1 MNTAVLL
8 PLTQGFILDAVETG
22 SEQIVLHMRLSQSAA
37 CCPLCHHPSMHQHSA
52 YVRSVADLPWADV
65 SVVWRY
71 QVRRFYCDNPAC
83 TRRTF
88 TEQMMSF
95 IPPHA
100 RRTARLHHVQQA
112 YGFALGGE
120 AGARL
125 AAAQHM
131 PISPDSLLRW
141 LRQTTDPAVTA
152 PRVVGIDDWALR
164 KGQRYGT
171 LVIDLEK
178 HKPIALL
185 PDRTTE
191 TVATWLQ
198 TYPTIEIVARDR
210 ATAYGEAIAQGAP
223 QATQVADRW
232 HLLQNLREAVQRFL
246 ERHHAA
252 LKQIPVEPERPAPLP
267 SSSVET
273 HLPTVRATLPPDVR
287 EPPVPAPPHSPRRQ
301 PPTGI
306 QPSRNQRFAN
316 FQAVKRL
323 AAQGETKHAIARKL
337 HLHRNTVS
345 RYVRLDE
352 FPEFNGRTPQP
363 SPLAPYLAY
372 LEARWQAGE
381 RTVTPLWANLQA
393 YGYTGPKNW
402 FIYWLQERETPTPPK
417 RPGRI
422 PQPRTSHGQ
431 RPKPRSKPLSARQA
445 AWLVVRPA
453 EDLTATE
460 HQQLTLLKI
469 LCPEANVAYALAQNF
484 RAMVRE
490 HQPEKLCAWL
500 NHAKES
506 GLEHLHNFAIG
517 VERDRAAVMA
527 GLKFSWSNGPT
538 EGHVNRLKLIKRTMY
553 GRANFDLLQKRVLHG
568 Y

>member
-8 PLTQGFILDAVETG
+8 PLPPGFTLDALDTSSKG
-22 SEQIVLHMRLSQSAA
+22 IVLHMRLSQTEA
-37 CCPLCHHPSMHQHSA
+37 CCPLCRHPSMHQHSA
-52 YVRSVADLPWADV
+52 YVRVVEDLPWADIP
-65 SVVWRY
+65 VVWHY
-71 QVRRFYCDNPAC
+71 QVRRFYCDNPEC

-88 TEQMMSF
+88 TEQMTPF

-100 RRTARLHHVQQA
+100 RRTIRLQHAQQA

-125 AAAQHM
+125 AAEHHM

-141 LRQTTDPAVTA
+141 IRQTTEPAVTA

-171 LVIDLEK
+171 IIIDLEQ

-185 PDRTTE
+185 PDRTSE
-191 TVATWLQ
+191 TVGTWLQ
-198 TYPTIEIVARDR
+198 TYSSIEIVARDR

-252 LKQIPVEPERPAPLP
+252 LQQIKVEPEIPAPLP
-267 SSSVET
+267 LGVAET
-273 HLPTVRATLPPDVR
+273 QLPSPSAALPPDVP
-287 EPPVPAPPHSPRRQ
+287 EAPVPAPPNPPRRQ
-301 PPTGI
+301 PPTGT

-316 FQAVKRL
+316 YQAVKRL
-323 AAQGETKHAIARKL
+323 AAEGETKHAIARKL

-345 RYVRLDE
+345 RYLRLDE
-352 FPEFNGRTPQP
+352 FPEFNGRAPQP
-363 SPLAPYLAY
+363 SLLAPYLTY
-372 LEARWQAGE
+372 LEERWHAGE
-381 RTVTPLWANLQA
+381 RTVTQLWAHLQA
-393 YGYTGPKNW
+393 RGYTGPKNW
-402 FIYWLQERETPTPPK
+402 FTYWLQERESPTPPK

-422 PQPRTSHGQ
+422 PQPHASKRR
-431 RPKPRSKPLSARQA
+431 RPKPVAKPLSARQA
-445 AWLVVRPA
+445 AWLVVRAA

-460 HQQLTLLKI
+460 QKQLTLLKT
-469 LCPEANVAYALAQNF
+469 LCPETNLVYDLAQRF
-484 RAMVRE
+484 RTMVRE
-490 HQPEKLCAWL
+490 LQSENLAAWL
-500 NHAKES
+500 NQVKACGFEE
-506 GLEHLHNFAIG
+506 LRNFALG
-517 VERDRAAVMA
+517 LERDRAAVMA
-527 GLKFSWSNGPT
+527 GLKLPWSNGPT

-553 GRANFDLLQKRVLHG
+553 GRANFDLLKKRVLHG